1 MKPCQSPILLASAA
15 ALAALLCGSSPNA
28 AAQEN
33 KAPPLPE
40 ASPGHPRSPQKMT
53 RESRAAFLTTLY
65 DQLKQAPSEEA
76 AELVVKAIE
85 KVWRQSGSDTA
96 DLLMERAALA
106 IQAKNLPLAM
116 ELLSALVQVAPE
128 YAEAWNQLA
137 TVHFMQDDY
146 RKAMQGLRQVL
157 TLEPRHFKAIEGLA
171 LILRELGD
179 KKGALRAVR
188 RALAIHPQLK
198 SAKQAE
204 DELMRDVEGQG
215 I

>member
-1 MKPCQSPILLASAA
+1 
-15 ALAALLCGSSPNA
+15 
-28 AAQEN
+28 
-33 KAPPLPE
+33 
-40 ASPGHPRSPQKMT
+40 MT